1 MLQRLETVLLHWTR
15 QVKAVLGQQDM
26 GGSGEG
32 PLAEI
37 TFWQRRGDDL
47 SGICQQLDAPGE
59 LMGFLQP
66 CMACMAEQSTDED
79 AVAP

>member
-1 MLQRLETVLLHWTR
+1 MLLSHRQDMLQRLETVLLHWTR
-15 QVKAVLGQQDM
+15 QVKALLGQQDT

-47 SGICQQLDAPGE
+47 SGICRQLDAPGE
-59 LMGFLQP
+59 RRNGLH
-66 CMACMAEQSTDED
+66 ACHEGGAD
-79 AVAP
+79 A